1 MFSDMVF
8 PKERIMLL
16 NQFSMA
22 FVLAVS
28 STSYAS
34 PQFYGFS
41 RDAVGGRSLL
51 SANDISAGGFVAM
64 SGSNGAVW
72 HPELGFVH
80 EFIPD
85 DAIAVS
91 DNGNIVATQ
100 GGSGARIWTADNGF
114 QDFSNANN
122 FIGGISGDGV
132 QVVGSNT
139 GSDQAFIWDES
150 SGYRLLGGIQGAGGD
165 STARA
170 ISSDGQTIVG
180 SSWNGTA
187 TTAVTISTRGEFTD
201 LGILN
206 GYSRAEAQGVSSDG
220 RYVVGV
226 ARNGLHFGAFRWDRE
241 SEELQNLGGALLG
254 LAGFNAF
261 DVSDTGVVVGQSY
274 DESTGVRTAM
284 IYDDDNGWRT
294 VAGML
299 AAEFDIVVDPRWQLE
314 NVYSISHDGSM
325 IAGSGLF
332 MNASGGLETSAWV
345 AVIPSPGSF
354 SALAICVLTCMRRC
368 RD

>member
-1 MFSDMVF
+1 
-8 PKERIMLL
+8 MLL

-187 TTAVTISTRGEFTD
+187 TTAVTISTSGEFTD

-206 GYSRAEAQGVSSDG
+206 GYSRAV
-220 RYVVGV
+220 
-226 ARNGLHFGAFRWDRE
+226 RWDRE

>member
-1 MFSDMVF
+1 M
-8 PKERIMLL
+8 
-16 NQFSMA
+16 
-22 FVLAVS
+22 
-28 STSYAS
+28 
-34 PQFYGFS
+34 
-41 RDAVGGRSLL
+41 
-51 SANDISAGGFVAM
+51 
-64 SGSNGAVW
+64 
-72 HPELGFVH
+72 
-80 EFIPD
+80 
-85 DAIAVS
+85 
-91 DNGNIVATQ
+91 
-100 GGSGARIWTADNGF
+100 
-114 QDFSNANN
+114 
-122 FIGGISGDGV
+122 
-132 QVVGSNT
+132 
-139 GSDQAFIWDES
+139 
-150 SGYRLLGGIQGAGGD
+150 LGGIQGAGGD

-187 TTAVTISTRGEFTD
+187 TTAVTISTSGEFTD